1 MKILSINSGNP
12 TKRLY
17 DWTINDEDSIVKSF
31 RLGVDG
37 MITDD
42 LELVQSSIKE
52 LKDDPDYTTLLL
64 NKSLD
69 LLSFS

>member
-1 MKILSINSGNP
+1 
-12 TKRLY
+12 
-17 DWTINDEDSIVKSF
+17 
-31 RLGVDG
+31 